1 MGQVGLKWENGDGQA
16 APCMGRCMGG
26 AWRGVWMHGCM
37 VIGDVVMHGIW
48 GLGVVWLV
56 MVGRLLVWYHHT

>member
-1 MGQVGLKWENGDGQA
+1 
-16 APCMGRCMGG
+16 
-26 AWRGVWMHGCM
+26 MHGSVHGVVYGCMVVDDVVCM

>member
-1 MGQVGLKWENGDGQA
+1 MVTGKLHHAWV
-16 APCMGRCMGG
+16 G
-26 AWRGVWMHGCM
+26 AWVVHGM
-37 VIGDVVMHGIW
+37 VVGDVVMHGIW